1 MALVYIYY
9 AISQKEA
16 NLKEIFNELLEKNKR
31 RLYKRW
37 GFDISKF
44 EELKKSYST
53 FDNKEG

>member
-44 EELKKSYST
+44 EW
-53 FDNKEG
+53 EGDF